1 MSLDSMPTAALV
13 AQRRNYLAA
22 LREAAA
28 RPRMP
33 WWAREHAARV
43 VTLKGVLNARG
54 VTPTPR
60 PA

>member
-1 MSLDSMPTAALV
+1 MSLDSMPTPALV
-13 AQRRNYLAA
+13 AQRRRYLDS
-22 LREAAA
+22 LTEAAA

-43 VTLKGVLNARG
+43 LTLEGVLNARG